1 MFLVFF
7 ILFTQLAILFFLL
20 EFFVL
25 GVVRVGLVE
34 AVSCIG
40 HDHVEKLLKDSQFK
54 VLSEVGS
61 VDFVGPEGDENF
73 IDVETVLEFG
83 VELMG

>member
-1 MFLVFF
+1 MFLVFL
-7 ILFTQLAILFFLL
+7 ILFAQLAILFFLF

-25 GVVRVGLVE
+25 GVVGVGLVE

-40 HDHVEKLLKDSQFK
+40 HDHVEELLEDSQFK

-61 VDFVGPEGDENF
+61 VDFVGPEASEDF
-73 IDVETVLEFG
+73 VDVETVLEF
-83 VELMG
+83 